1 MRQTFRAHADPVSA
15 SNGRGRVMSDVKW
28 TMFLDMSSGGGEKLD
43 FSVAWVEAPEE
54 EAGNQ

>member
-1 MRQTFRAHADPVSA
+1 
-15 SNGRGRVMSDVKW
+15 MSDVKW